1 MGDESRTK
9 INKETKAVL
18 LSFRFPLF
26 YETGSNIFFI
36 KGDLIVNVKACE
48 RL

>member
-1 MGDESRTK
+1 MGDESQTK
-9 INKETKAVL
+9 INKQTKAVFAL
-18 LSFRFPLF
+18 ICFPLS

-36 KGDLIVNVKACE
+36 KGDLIVNVNTCE